1 MAFSG
6 NMVHIMPG
14 YPMQSPE
21 DTRIALLAFYLQL
34 PEEFPDN
41 VVSKDVLI
49 DIVNSNMSSIGG
61 SMNGTILSVKS
72 LLTTTPGTF
81 NGEQTDNETGEK
93 SEPKNATSPIIGASV
108 GGVLF
113 LIVIVLIILTFK
125 KGPSR

>member
-1 MAFSG
+1 
-6 NMVHIMPG
+6 
-14 YPMQSPE
+14 MQSPE

-72 LLTTTPGTF
+72 LLTTTPATF
-81 NGEQTDNETGEK
+81 NGEQTDDETGEK
-93 SEPKNATSPIIGASV
+93 SEPKNATSAIIGASV

>member
-81 NGEQTDNETGEK
+81 SGEQTDDETGEK
-93 SEPKNATSPIIGASV
+93 SEPKNATSAIIGASV

-125 KGPSR
+125 KGGSR

>member
-72 LLTTTPGTF
+72 LLTTTPATF
-81 NGEQTDNETGEK
+81 NGEQTDDETGEK
-93 SEPKNATSPIIGASV
+93 SEPKNATSAIIGASV

-125 KGPSR
+125 KGRSR

>member
-14 YPMQSPE
+14 YPMQLPE

-34 PEEFPDN
+34 PEGFPDN

-72 LLTTTPGTF
+72 LLTTTPATF
-81 NGEQTDNETGEK
+81 NGEQTDDETGEK
-93 SEPKNATSPIIGASV
+93 SEPKNATSAIIGASV

-125 KGPSR
+125 KGRSR

>member
-14 YPMQSPE
+14 YPMQLPE

-34 PEEFPDN
+34 PEGFPDN

-108 GGVLF
+108 GGLLF

>member
-34 PEEFPDN
+34 PEGFPDN

-72 LLTTTPGTF
+72 LLTTTPATF
-81 NGEQTDNETGEK
+81 NGEQTDDETGEK
-93 SEPKNATSPIIGASV
+93 SEPKNATSAIIGASV

-125 KGPSR
+125 KGRSR

>member
-34 PEEFPDN
+34 PEGFPDN

-49 DIVNSNMSSIGG
+49 DIVNSNMSSIGR

-81 NGEQTDNETGEK
+81 SGEQTDDETGEK
-93 SEPKNATSPIIGASV
+93 SETKNAPSAIIGASV

>member
-72 LLTTTPGTF
+72 LLTTTPATF
-81 NGEQTDNETGEK
+81 NGEQTDDETGEK
-93 SEPKNATSPIIGASV
+93 SEPKNATSAIIGASV

>member
-34 PEEFPDN
+34 PEGFPDN

-49 DIVNSNMSSIGG
+49 DIVNSNMSSIGR

-72 LLTTTPGTF
+72 LLTTTPATF
-81 NGEQTDNETGEK
+81 NGEQTDDETGEK
-93 SEPKNATSPIIGASV
+93 SETKNATSAIIGASV

>member
-34 PEEFPDN
+34 PEGFPDN

-72 LLTTTPGTF
+72 LLTTTPATF
-81 NGEQTDNETGEK
+81 NGEQTDDETGEK
-93 SEPKNATSPIIGASV
+93 SEPKNATSAIIGASV

>member
-14 YPMQSPE
+14 YPMQLPE

-72 LLTTTPGTF
+72 LLTTTPATF
-81 NGEQTDNETGEK
+81 NGEQTDDETGEK
-93 SEPKNATSPIIGASV
+93 SEPKKAASAIIGASV

-125 KGPSR
+125 KGRSR

>member
-61 SMNGTILSVKS
+61 SMNGTIVSVKS
-72 LLTTTPGTF
+72 LLTTTPATF
-81 NGEQTDNETGEK
+81 NGEQTDDETGEK
-93 SEPKNATSPIIGASV
+93 SEPKNATSAIIGASV

-113 LIVIVLIILTFK
+113 LIVIVFIILTFK
-125 KGPSR
+125 KGRSR

>member
-72 LLTTTPGTF
+72 LLTTTPATF
-81 NGEQTDNETGEK
+81 NGEQTDDETGEK

>member
-72 LLTTTPGTF
+72 LLTTTPATF
-81 NGEQTDNETGEK
+81 NGEQTDDETGEK
-93 SEPKNATSPIIGASV
+93 SEPKNATSAIIGASV

-125 KGPSR
+125 KGGSR